1 MPIFL
6 PETFR
11 APTGLQRAGHGS
23 VAARARTAGRPSS
36 LAPLALGWRRGQ
48 HVGVRF
54 LSIFKVQ
61 ASSHR
66 LNSFF
71 PLLLYQSLGHIRLC
85 ATLWTVAPQAPL
97 SMGFSRREY
106 WSGLPFPSPGDLPD
120 SGIEPTSSALQ
131 VDSLLLS
138 YQGSPI

>member
-66 LNSFF
+66 LNSF

-85 ATLWTVAPQAPL
+85 ATLWTVAHQAPGTFKAGIL
-97 SMGFSRREY
+97 QWAAISSSR
-106 WSGLPFPSPGDLPD
+106 
-120 SGIEPTSSALQ
+120 
-131 VDSLLLS
+131 
-138 YQGSPI
+138 GSFQPRD